1 MNRIGLGF
9 NPIFTVDKMV
19 DLAVSAEKNGFES
32 FWVHESIHQ
41 RDAISYLSSILSKT
55 KKLKVGTGCINTVTR
70 HPSLAATT
78 FATLAEIYPK
88 RIIMGIGWGG
98 FPFLPKIGYKPF
110 PTSQSKPLKRVT
122 EYISIVNSLLTG
134 ENITFT
140 GEFFTVNNMSLE
152 IELKYKIPIYIASL
166 SPKLLK
172 RSSTLADGV
181 ILSPALST
189 PQETEKKI
197 KWVTTTSKK
206 PDFDVA
212 SYILTSINKN
222 QREAEKSIRK
232 FYFFLYQVCEIIPIS
247 TLETYDIT
255 EEKMK
260 PTKDAWK
267 KGDILEAGKN
277 LPIETIDALTITGTA
292 DHCIDKL
299 NLYRKIGVN
308 LPILMPIGEITQA
321 INAFGVKND

>member
-41 RDAISYLSSILSKT
+41 RDAVSYLSSILSKT

-98 FPFLPKIGYKPF
+98 FPFLPKIGYNPF

-122 EYISIVNSLLTG
+122 EYVSIVNSLLTG

-181 ILSPALST
+181 ILSPGPGDPELLDRS
-189 PQETEKKI
+189 
-197 KWVTTTSKK
+197 VTTAKELA
-206 PDFDVA
+206 D
-212 SYILTSINKN
+212 
-222 QREAEKSIRK
+222 
-232 FYFFLYQVCEIIPIS
+232 
-247 TLETYDIT
+247 
-255 EEKMK
+255 M
-260 PTKDAWK
+260 
-267 KGDILEAGKN
+267 
-277 LPIETIDALTITGTA
+277 LPIMGICLGHQVIARAFGARTFKLHFGHRGGNQPVKDLQTGRVYVTA
-292 DHCIDKL
+292 QNHGYAVDPEGLPEEIEISHINL
-299 NLYRKIGVN
+299 NDNTVEGLRHKD
-308 LPILMPIGEITQA
+308 LPIMTIQYHSEASPGPHDSEYLFDRFMNLVQSNVVVE
-321 INAFGVKND
+321 V